1 MFGRMRAWLTRGRRN
16 RAQAPPVPASGDRSS
31 GEDAK
36 ATIEGVGA
44 EATPSQMNR
53 LKTDR
58 L

>member
-1 MFGRMRAWLTRGRRN
+1 VN
-16 RAQAPPVPASGDRSS
+16 DDRSS

-36 ATIEGVGA
+36 ATIDGAAA